1 MPVAA
6 PPTPK
11 AFADQSQQLLASG
24 VTIRNDFLCVLW
36 LLLALLALATISL
49 GAIAAGATLALF
61 GLHGLVAEALGLK
74 IDSKGIVAPRR
85 LSASLP
91 FLVLWRQRIP
101 LASISNV
108 TSMPGSWAGERA
120 IVVANSV
127 KRTNVLFQNR
137 EKRLYFLQLLTQLR
151 PSLNIR
157 RSR

>member
-1 MPVAA
+1 MRVAA
-6 PPTPK
+6 PPAPK
-11 AFADQSQQLLASG
+11 AFANQSQELLASG
-24 VTIRNDFLCVLW
+24 VTIRNDLLCLLW
-36 LLLALLALATISL
+36 LLLALIALVTMTLVSFAT
-49 GAIAAGATLALF
+49 GATLALF
-61 GLHGLVAEALGLK
+61 GFHGLIAEALGLR

-101 LASISNV
+101 VASISNV
-108 TSMPGSWAGERA
+108 TSMPRSWAGECA
-120 IVVANSV
+120 IVAANSV

>member
-1 MPVAA
+1 MRVAA

-11 AFADQSQQLLASG
+11 AFAIQSQQLLASG
-24 VTIRNDFLCVLW
+24 VTIRNDLLCLLW
-36 LLLALLALATISL
+36 LLLALIALVTMSL
-49 GAIAAGATLALF
+49 GSFAVGATLALF
-61 GLHGLVAEALGLK
+61 GLHGFVAEALGLR

-108 TSMPGSWAGERA
+108 TSMPRSWAGERA
-120 IVVANSV
+120 TVVVNSV

-137 EKRLYFLQLLTQLR
+137 EKRLYFFHLLTQLS

-157 RSR
+157 RSQ